1 MFEFLFDPSAW
12 AALVTLT
19 VLEIVLGIDNII
31 LIAILADKLPE
42 KQRPKARK
50 IGLAAALV
58 TRILLLSLVFMI
70 AHIMVPLFTLFGH
83 EYTIRDLI
91 LIMGGLFLLAKG
103 TAEIHEKIEGEGL
116 EEKAKV
122 KSRSFSFI
130 IIQIALMDIV
140 FSFDS
145 VITAIGIA
153 DHIEV
158 MVIAVVLSIIVMV
171 LAVDWISEFINSN
184 PTLKVLAMSYMLLIG
199 LVLIGEGVGQHIP
212 KGYLYFAMGFSFG
225 VELINMAV
233 RRNKSRGAING

>member
-116 EEKAKV
+116 EEKANKQ
-122 KSRSFSFI
+122 KY
-130 IIQIALMDIV
+130 L
-140 FSFDS
+140 
-145 VITAIGIA
+145 
-153 DHIEV
+153 
-158 MVIAVVLSIIVMV
+158 
-171 LAVDWISEFINSN
+171 
-184 PTLKVLAMSYMLLIG
+184 
-199 LVLIGEGVGQHIP
+199 
-212 KGYLYFAMGFSFG
+212 KGYYKQNREQIRSQQREYNQRPHVKARKKIQNQLTFYH
-225 VELINMAV
+225 N
-233 RRNKSRGAING
+233 RKN